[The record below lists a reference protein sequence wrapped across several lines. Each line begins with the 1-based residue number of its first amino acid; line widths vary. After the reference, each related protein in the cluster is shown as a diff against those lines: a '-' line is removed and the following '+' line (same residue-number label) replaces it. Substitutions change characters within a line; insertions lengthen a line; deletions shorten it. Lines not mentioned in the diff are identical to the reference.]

1 MIRDVDLI
9 QYLPPIIQEY
19 TEMQRIAAAEN
30 PEFHL
35 VWEADERIRDDLFI
49 VTATEQGLK
58 RFEKILG
65 IYPSSQDT
73 NESRRGRILSRWNDM
88 LPYTLKALWGKIAVL
103 AGDDFEINPDFNN
116 YLIEIITH
124 IGYFG
129 GIDDLAYILDTV
141 VPCNLVIVSNNEL
154 DCLTSGN
161 LRLSGAIIPTLVY
174 LITNDFAGNYQIN
187 GAAATGSTLV
197 QEKVEL
203 ITNDFNGTFS
213 AVGEIKTGS
222 NAEVVSEILITN
234 DFNSTVTV
242 NGAVKSGSATVIT
255 TEYQI

>member
-1 MIRDVDLI
+1 MIREVDLI

-19 TEMQRIAAAEN
+19 NEMQRITAAEN
-30 PEFHL
+30 PEFRL
-35 VWEADERIRDDLFI
+35 AWEADERLRNDLYI

-103 AGDDFEINPDFNN
+103 AGDDFEINTDFNN

-124 IGYFG
+124 IAYYG
-129 GIDDLAYILDTV
+129 GVDDLAYILDSV
-141 VPCNLVIVSNNEL
+141 VPCNLVIVSTNALE
-154 DCLTSGN
+154 CSTSGN
-161 LRLSGAIIPTLVY
+161 LRLSGAIVPTLVY
-174 LITNDFAGNYQIN
+174 LITNDFASDYQISGMAAN
-187 GAAATGSTLV
+187 GGALV
-197 QEKVEL
+197 QTKTEL
-203 ITNDFNGTFS
+203 ITNDFDGGFS

-222 NAEVVSEILITN
+222 NLEVVSEILITN
-234 DFNSTVTV
+234 DFDSVISSSV
-242 NGAVKSGSATVIT
+242 AIKSGSASVII